1 MLYEF
6 IEISDSKEY
15 ASDYDDTEE
24 PREGSV
30 SDDNHMI
37 RVSPPFDQSKRIT

>member
-1 MLYEF
+1 MLFEF

-15 ASDYDDTEE
+15 ASDYDETEE

-30 SDDNHMI
+30 ISI
-37 RVSPPFDQSKRIT
+37 S